1 MKQED
6 MLKEMLK
13 RIALIKKDHRE
24 IMSIQ
29 TKLFSEMCHKLNNVG
44 VFLWQIVDIKKS
56 SAKNKRN

>member
-1 MKQED
+1 

-13 RIALIKKDHRE
+13 QIALIKKDHQE